1 MVGAA
6 HEGTARHPIKAH
18 TEGGL
23 APGVELP
30 GRNVTGHGQGP
41 LPRLKV
47 LSGEHPAAGMK
58 KIPQSLHHFGGSL
71 AEAEHHSRFDRDL
84 RVGDPDPAKKI
95 EGAGIDGL
103 RPDLRIEARHGFQ
116 IVVEDV
122 RTGRKDSLQAGCTPR
137 KSGMRTSMRA
147 AGSRVRRARTVSAN
161 APAPPSARSSRVT
174 DVTTK
179 TKFA

>member
-1 MVGAA
+1 
-6 HEGTARHPIKAH
+6 
-18 TEGGL
+18 
-23 APGVELP
+23 
-30 GRNVTGHGQGP
+30 
-41 LPRLKV
+41 
-47 LSGEHPAAGMK
+47 MK
-58 KIPQSLHHFGGSL
+58 RIPQSLHHFGGSL

-122 RTGRKDSLQAGCTPR
+122 RTGRKDSLQAGCIPPEVGDEDLDAGRGEPGAQGADRFR
-137 KSGMRTSMRA
+137 KRA
-147 AGSRVRRARTVSAN
+147 GATNRQI
-161 APAPPSARSSRVT
+161 VT
-174 DVTTK
+174 GYRCDDE